1 MRHVCRRI
9 GLCTLAMAAWASL
22 AMLSVTAEA
31 RPLRGPLLRA
41 ERRLARAE
49 AALEREAASLPRNP
63 KPAEPPKAATPRPQ
77 AAARKPQPAA
87 PRPQAASQPEVA
99 RTGYEAPVRPV
110 PTPVAGTSSAAAE
123 PAADGTVSVLVRPEA
138 TKADQPAE
146 PLRFPDASAP

>member
-9 GLCTLAMAAWASL
+9 GFCTLAMAAWASL

-63 KPAEPPKAATPRPQ
+63 KPAEPPKAATPKPQ
-77 AAARKPQPAA
+77 AAAPK
-87 PRPQAASQPEVA
+87 PQAASRPEVA